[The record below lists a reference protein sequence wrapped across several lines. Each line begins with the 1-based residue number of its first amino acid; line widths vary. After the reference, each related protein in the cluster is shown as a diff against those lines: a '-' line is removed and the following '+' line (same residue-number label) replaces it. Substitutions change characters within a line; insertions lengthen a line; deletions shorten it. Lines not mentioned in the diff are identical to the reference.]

1 MKHFHTLSRLLFI
14 VLFAIAPG
22 LLQAQ
27 PLSGTYTIGGTS
39 PNYTTLSAAITA
51 LNTFGVNGPVVFN
64 IRDGNYSGTSWIGQ
78 INNVSGASASNT
90 ITFQSQNGSSAV
102 CTLSASGTSSA
113 NYIFML
119 NNAKYIKIKNLTLSN
134 TGSSYGTDIMFAGAA
149 SYNLVEGCVL
159 TGNTSSS
166 TSTNKSRVYGT
177 SLSSAVNDTFRNNTI
192 DRGSYGIYFR
202 GNSSISAT
210 YGHVFDG
217 NTFDENHYYSLYAY
231 YLGDPEFT
239 NNKINRTGSGT
250 YYGVLF
256 YYTRDNILVD
266 NNEFEIDKSGTTY
279 GLQVEYS
286 NYSSNNSSARA
297 WCTNNKI
304 NVKSTTSSTYPI
316 DSRYW
321 RYGYI
326 ANNEITLNSS
336 STSGNIYNYVL
347 YYGYNSKA
355 YNNTVTVNKA
365 GGYVRNYFSYYGST
379 DTSEANT
386 VNVTGNCY
394 IYNYMTYNT
403 QNYYVVDNDIS
414 LKNSSRTIYGTYV
427 YGYSGIFARNKIY
440 NESGTGTVYGLY
452 IDYANGAKIF
462 NNTITTKTNSTN
474 YGIRA
479 YYVYPTT
486 RLFNNTVYT
495 EGSSS
500 NRYNLYLYNS
510 SSSYGLKAYNNI
522 FYLPGGSNGYNC
534 YLRSATNVEND
545 YNLYYKSSGDMFL
558 TPSQNESTLHAWRS
572 ASGLDIN
579 SLAYDVPFVD
589 AANGDYSIDAS
600 SADAWAVNGRGV
612 HDTLRSDDIVGVSC
626 PRFVEDGVP
635 DLGAYEVVPTSTPP
649 NAVAVP
655 ANPVANS
662 TQVFTFGQ
670 DTVATIDWGAT
681 VPTTYTVRQYTGLQV
696 NPVPA
701 GLARMYF
708 YVAGTPSSW
717 AHAHTANI
725 RYKDPWIGDIP
736 GEGEAVLAR
745 SSNGGA
751 WEGYNYNNAATDE
764 LNNILSTTMLL
775 DSVGSYTGVQ
785 NGRIGIRCVIEPT
798 GLKVSNIT
806 AFSADL
812 DWDAI
817 FNPLGYQ
824 VVVKANAT
832 PPTPAEWAAAP
843 FPATNSIAAA
853 GLTEDTKYY
862 VFLRN
867 VCGLK
872 DTSAYTLDSFVT
884 LITCHAPVIT
894 VTDIVSDRAVV
905 SWDTVK
911 TAVKYE
917 YALTT
922 SSTPPPAGTVVY
934 KTQQLVPFLDAKKTY
949 YAHVRANCNSIYDK
963 SEWSTAEFS
972 TAGVNVNSINGSND
986 NSLVL
991 YPNPAGDYLH
1001 IKIGGS
1007 SQSGTIDIVNVTG
1020 AVLINAEVSSA
1031 SNTIDVSALPTGV
1044 YMLTYTAAD
1053 GESYKVKFTKI

>member
-1 MKHFHTLSRLLFI
+1 MKHFHFLSGLLAVF
-14 VLFAIAPG
+14 LFAVSTG
-22 LLQAQ
+22 TVQAQ
-27 PLSGTYTIGGTS
+27 PLNGTYTIGGTS
-39 PNYTTLSAAITA
+39 PSYTTLSAAITA

-64 IRDGNYSGTSWIGQ
+64 IRDGNYSGTSWRGQ
-78 INNVSGASASNT
+78 INNVNGASATNT
-90 ITFQSQNGSSAV
+90 ITFRSQNGSSAA
-102 CTLSASGTSSA
+102 CTLSASGSSSA

-119 NNAKYIKIKNLTLSN
+119 NNAKYIKIKNLTLNN

-159 TGNTSSS
+159 TGHTGNT

-177 SLSSAVNDTFRNNTI
+177 SMASAVNDTFRNNTI

-217 NTFDENHYYSLYAY
+217 NTFKENYYYSVYAY

-239 NNKINRTGSGT
+239 DNMIYRTGSGT

-256 YYTRDNILVD
+256 YYSRDNILID
-266 NNEFEIDKSGTTY
+266 NNEFDIDKSGTTY

-316 DSRYW
+316 ESRYW

-336 STSGNIYNYVL
+336 STSGNIYNYIL

-355 YNNTVTVNKA
+355 YNNTITVDKA

-379 DTSEANT
+379 DTSEGNT

-394 IYNYMTYNT
+394 IYNYMAYNT
-403 QNYYVVDNDIS
+403 QNYYIIDNEIN
-414 LKNSSRTIYGTYV
+414 LNNTSRTIYGTYV
-427 YGYSGIFARNKIY
+427 YGYSGVFTRNRIHH
-440 NESGTGTVYGLY
+440 ESSTGTVYGLY
-452 IDYANGAKIF
+452 MDYANGAEVF

-486 RLFNNTVYT
+486 RFFNNTVYT
-495 EGSSS
+495 IGTSSS
-500 NRYNLYLYNS
+500 KYNLYLYNS
-510 SSSYGLKAYNNI
+510 SSSYGIKSYNNI
-522 FYLPGGSNGYNC
+522 YYMDGGSNGYNC
-534 YLRSATNVEND
+534 YFRSATNVDND
-545 YNLYYKSSGDMFL
+545 YNLYYKSAGNMF
-558 TPSQNESTLHAWRS
+558 TMSSQNYTDLHSWRD
-572 ASGLDIN
+572 ASGIDRN
-579 SLAYDVPFVD
+579 SLTYTVPFND
-589 AANGDYSIDAS
+589 AANLDYSINPTSPA
-600 SADAWAVNGRGV
+600 AWAVNGRAM
-612 HDTLRSDDIVGVSC
+612 HDTVRSDDINGVSC

-635 DLGAYEVVPTSTPP
+635 DIGAYEVTPTSTPP
-649 NAVAVP
+649 DAIATP
-655 ANPVANS
+655 ANPVANG

-670 DTVATIDWGAT
+670 DTVATIEWGNS
-681 VPTTYTVRQYTGLQV
+681 VPTTYTMKQYTGLKA
-696 NPVPA
+696 NPVPV
-701 GLARMYF
+701 GLSRMFF
-708 YVAGTPSSW
+708 YVDGSPSSW
-717 AHAHTANI
+717 LHEHTANI

-736 GEGEAVLAR
+736 GESEAVLAR

-751 WEGYNYNNAATDE
+751 WEGYNYNNAATDDI
-764 LNNILSTTMLL
+764 NNILSTTGTL
-775 DSVGSYTGVQ
+775 DSIGSYTGVQ
-785 NGRIGIRCVIEPT
+785 NGRIGIRCVVEPT
-798 GLKVSNIT
+798 GLTISNIT
-806 AFSADL
+806 AFNADV

-824 VVVKANAT
+824 VVVKSSAT
-832 PPTPAEWAAAP
+832 PPTAAEWANAP
-843 FPATNSIAAA
+843 FPATNSISAG

-872 DTSAYTLDSFVT
+872 DTSAYIVDSFVT
-884 LITCHAPVIT
+884 LITCHAPT
-894 VTDIVSDRAVV
+894 VTVSDIISDRAVV

-922 SSTPPPAGTVVY
+922 SPTPPSAGTDIY
-934 KTQQLVPFLDAKKTY
+934 KTSQLVPFLDAEKTY
-949 YAHVRANCNSIYDK
+949 YAHVRAVCNSIYEK
-963 SEWSTAEFS
+963 SDWSTTEFS
-972 TAGVNVNSINGSND
+972 TAGVGVASFAGGD
-986 NSLVL
+986 NTISV
-991 YPNPAGDYLH
+991 YPNPASNTLH
-1001 IKIGGS
+1001 IKV
-1007 SQSGTIDIVNVTG
+1007 QSAMKDAVVEITDVTG
-1020 AVLINAEVSSA
+1020 SKLITTEVSTA
-1031 SNTIDVSALPTGV
+1031 NEAIDVSSLPSGI
-1044 YMLTYTAAD
+1044 YLLTYKT
-1053 GESYKVKFTKI
+1053 ESGTSVNVKFSKM